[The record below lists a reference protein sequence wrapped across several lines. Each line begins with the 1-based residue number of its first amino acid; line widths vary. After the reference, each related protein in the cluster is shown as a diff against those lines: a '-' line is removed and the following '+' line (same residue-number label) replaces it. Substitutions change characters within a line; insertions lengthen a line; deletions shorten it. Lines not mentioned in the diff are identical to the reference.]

1 MTFAEKC
8 RKYRTAMR
16 LTQEQVAAAVG
27 ISKRTYIYYETGE
40 KFPRRLETARRL
52 AEFFGVEIN
61 ELVVID
67 DERFYEL
74 RKNRPVAER
83 ADELIGE
90 LRELLMDETKDRE
103 KRAETV
109 QQLRALCD
117 EFDLAESNAAS
128 SVSDEG

>member
-1 MTFAEKC
+1 MQSQFW
-8 RKYRTAMR
+8 
-16 LTQEQVAAAVG
+16 Q
-27 ISKRTYIYYETGE
+27 
-40 KFPRRLETARRL
+40 KFPRKIETARRL

-67 DERFYEL
+67 DERFFEL

-83 ADELIGE
+83 ADELISE
-90 LRELLMDETKDRE
+90 LRELLMDDTKDRE

-117 EFDLAESNAAS
+117 EFDLAGVNAAPPDS
-128 SVSDEG
+128 GEG